1 MKRKKAI
8 FIINILLCIIVLVS
22 CGNSNK
28 NQSNKSNEE
37 SQTVSNEEIDNKEE
51 IVQLEKA
58 KPYITTTKESEYET
72 TDLYIEDR
80 IKKAQ
85 ISEGISHEQ
94 AIEVAKVAKEA
105 IVSFIKTDYRTDSLD
120 TMKIFFNYASD
131 SVISEFPD
139 EKLESTLQ
147 AQIQNKEV
155 TDIYDVVFD
164 EIIKLDSNQ
173 IRVTFRPL
181 KDIIST
187 SDQNRVGNLYAITGI
202 FTFNMENK
210 IEGYYVDYYTEKQI
224 KRDK

>member
-37 SQTVSNEEIDNKEE
+37 AKTVSNEEIDNKEE

-94 AIEVAKVAKEA
+94 AIEIAKVAKEA

-147 AQIQNKEV
+147 SQIQNKEV

-181 KDIIST
+181 KDIISS

>member
-28 NQSNKSNEE
+28 SQSNKSNEE
-37 SQTVSNEEIDNKEE
+37 SQTVSNEEIENKEE
-51 IVQLEKA
+51 IDQLEKV

-94 AIEVAKVAKEA
+94 AIEIAKVAKEA

-147 AQIQNKEV
+147 SQIQNKEV

-181 KDIIST
+181 KDIISS

-224 KRDK
+224 KRGK